1 MVLFRYICQ
10 MGQRW
15 LVRLPNFVRTY
26 MARWRFVRKP
36 DWSES
41 VTHTYH
47 CGMMDLLIHGWSTF
61 EFVPENI

>member
-15 LVRLPNFVRTY
+15 LIRLPNFVRTY
-26 MARWRFVRKP
+26 MARWKFVRKP

-47 CGMMDLLIHGWSTF
+47 CGMWNDGPINTWLVYF
-61 EFVPENI
+61 